1 MYNYIEQS
9 PDTVPAWLMEAP
21 LLLLCTSCGGTRPR
35 GCTDCEGDNNSDVF
49 NGFVSDVSME
59 HASNILS
66 RLCKKEDP
74 TTYILQELVRDI
86 ETQHD
91 DRGNIYPGIY
101 PYWEY
106 IASYNNAAGFL
117 KSLERTI

>member
-1 MYNYIEQS
+1 MYNYIKQS
-9 PDTVPAWLMEAP
+9 PDIVPVWLTEAP
-21 LLLLCTSCGGTRPR
+21 PLLLCTSCGGTRPR
-35 GCTDCEGDNNSDVF
+35 GCTDCEGDDDS
-49 NGFVSDVSME
+49 GGLVSDASME

-66 RLCKKEDP
+66 RISKREEH

-106 IASYNNAAGFL
+106 IASYNNAADFL